1 MAHGHGGCAQGVG
14 QREGCESVGLT
25 FMIWGGW
32 GQGSELIRSVI
43 LKDYALL
50 RRSGRGA
57 DAQRKRPSV
66 WATWPLRVS
75 LDNAEAVE

>member
-1 MAHGHGGCAQGVG
+1 
-14 QREGCESVGLT
+14 
-25 FMIWGGW
+25 MIWGGW

-57 DAQRKRPSV
+57 DAQRKGPSV